1 MSSLSAPNNFTK
13 EEFIHLIAMLEY
25 FAGDMLVRLYIEQ
38 DNVIREEI
46 FSIAEE
52 YILLIAERDGAD
64 IVMSV

>member
-1 MSSLSAPNNFTK
+1 
-13 EEFIHLIAMLEY
+13 MLEY
-25 FAGDMLVRLYIEQ
+25 FAEDMLVRLYIEQ